1 MKNDRFLKFLLS
13 SKFQVALI
21 FGGMAVWLVSFYK
34 LEPAI
39 ALREFKDVAL
49 AYLAARVTE
58 PAVEFF
64 VGKLGCPKPGPGGPP

>member
-1 MKNDRFLKFLLS
+1 MKNERFLKFLMS

-21 FGGMAVWLVSFYK
+21 FCGMAVYLVSFYK

-49 AYLAARVTE
+49 AYIGARILE

-64 VGKLGCPKPGPGGPP
+64 VGKLCKPGEPK